1 MILLG
6 EKKPNYCYFPKD
18 VLGSRKTH
26 TDPVTFMLKI
36 CAKPWIELGDSL
48 MTLAQGRALSLPPA
62 LVAAFLQ
69 ETSQPQSASQEKSY
83 SQEDRLSVYLE
94 KSSVPTLKG

>member
-36 CAKPWIELGDSL
+36 CAKP
-48 MTLAQGRALSLPPA
+48 
-62 LVAAFLQ
+62 
-69 ETSQPQSASQEKSY
+69 
-83 SQEDRLSVYLE
+83 
-94 KSSVPTLKG
+94 